1 MHELD
6 MEILIV
12 FLSFIPLFLFYEFYS
27 LNKEMHNEIKRLN
40 VHLNGLVVFT
50 EAKIKNGRLK

>member
-27 LNKEMHNEIKRLN
+27 LNKEMHNEIKCAFEWAGCL
-40 VHLNGLVVFT
+40 H
-50 EAKIKNGRLK
+50 